1 MQKTV
6 DLPKQGGL
14 VINKLDSNNTSAN
27 KRMSNASSNISQN
40 KKLDDEFKLGNFFQ
54 GKNA

>member
-6 DLPKQGGL
+6 DQPKQGGL